1 MAVVQGRTSQSGVF
15 ARQCRKLAVETP
27 PPGGLAWSCCNNRTN
42 VHDRPKGAL
51 CGGAGLNAS
60 APKKPLVAAVRTR
73 AQLGMASPRV
83 TVEAHIGAGL
93 PRFTLVGL
101 PETAVR
107 EARDRVRS
115 AIENNRFRFPQ
126 GRVVVNLAPADLAKQ
141 GGRFDLAIAM
151 SLLAATNQVATE
163 HLHRFEFLAELSLY
177 GALRH
182 TRGVLPAAL
191 AMQEKDAILV
201 VPEAN
206 RAEAELVGSRIL
218 APCAQF
224 GEVLD
229 LVAHP
234 EKAQPLKASGSGA
247 PAQPEDLIGLVKG
260 QQTAKRALQVAAAG
274 GHHFL
279 MVGPPGV
286 GKTMLA
292 RSMVNLMP
300 KLSEAQA
307 LEVAA
312 VYSSAGLIREA
323 YDQVPWRDPH
333 HSATAPAI
341 IGGGQSA
348 TPGEASLAHQGV
360 LFLDEMPHFQPRVLN
375 LLREPLETQQ
385 ATITRANYR
394 VTFPA
399 NFQLIAAMNPCPA
412 GRVCAEGQCRCQ
424 PRQVQAYQ
432 ARVSGPLLDRID
444 MQLWLANLPKELL
457 ADRQAPAT
465 DGRALAAEV
474 AAARRRQTARQGVLN
489 GHLAGPLAA
498 KQAPLTGAAQALLTQ
513 AIDKYRLSARSYH
526 KIIKVAWTV
535 GDLNQAGKVG
545 PAEVAE
551 ALSYRAIDWERMGR
565 Q

>member
-1 MAVVQGRTSQSGVF
+1 MNPPSG
-15 ARQCRKLAVETP
+15 
-27 PPGGLAWSCCNNRTN
+27 N
-42 VHDRPKGAL
+42 
-51 CGGAGLNAS
+51 
-60 APKKPLVAAVRTR
+60 AAVHSR

-93 PRFTLVGL
+93 PRFTLVGM

-151 SLLAATNQVATE
+151 SLLAATKQVPTE

-191 AMQEKDAILV
+191 AMQKHDAILV

-206 RAEAELVGSRIL
+206 RAEAELVGSRVL
-218 APCAQF
+218 APCA
-224 GEVLD
+224 ELRDVLE

-234 EKAQPLKASGSGA
+234 ERAQPLRAAKPSALV
-247 PAQPEDLIGLVKG
+247 AQESLIGLVKG
-260 QQTAKRALQVAAAG
+260 QQAAKRALQVAAAG

-292 RSMVNLMP
+292 RSLVGLLP
-300 KLSEAQA
+300 KLTEAQA

-323 YDQVPWRDPH
+323 YDSAPWRDPH

-341 IGGGQSA
+341 IGGGHSA
-348 TPGEASLAHQGV
+348 TPGEASLAHHGV
-360 LFLDEMPHFQPRVLN
+360 LFLDEMPHFPPRVLN

-394 VTFPA
+394 MTFPA

-412 GRVCAEGQCRCQ
+412 GRVCTEGLCRCQ

-432 ARVSGPLLDRID
+432 ARLSGPLLDRID
-444 MQLWLANLPKELL
+444 MQLWLPNLPKELL
-457 ADRQAPAT
+457 AERDAPVT
-465 DGRALAAEV
+465 DGRALAAQV
-474 AAARRRQTARQGVLN
+474 AAARQRQTARQGVLN
-489 GHLAGPLAA
+489 GQLAGPLAA
-498 KQAPLTGAAQALLTQ
+498 RQAPLDSAAQALLTQ

-526 KIIKVAWTV
+526 KTIKVAWTLS
-535 GDLNQAGKVG
+535 DLDQADRIEPG
-545 PAEVAE
+545 AVAE

-565 Q
+565 R

>member
-1 MAVVQGRTSQSGVF
+1 MRS
-15 ARQCRKLAVETP
+15 
-27 PPGGLAWSCCNNRTN
+27 
-42 VHDRPKGAL
+42 
-51 CGGAGLNAS
+51 
-60 APKKPLVAAVRTR
+60 R
-73 AQLGMASPRV
+73 AQLGMASPSV
-83 TVEAHIGAGL
+83 TVEAHVGAGL

-115 AIENNRFRFPQ
+115 AIENNRLRFPS

-151 SLLAATNQVATE
+151 SLLAATNQVSTE

-206 RAEAELVGSRIL
+206 RAEAALVGSRAL
-218 APCAQF
+218 APCAQLQ
-224 GEVLD
+224 EVLD

-234 EKAQPLKASGSGA
+234 ELAQPARISKPASQAESL
-247 PAQPEDLIGLVKG
+247 DLLSLVKG

-292 RSMVNLMP
+292 RCMVGLMP
-300 KLSEAQA
+300 KLDEAQA

-312 VYSSAGLIREA
+312 VYSSAGLIRDV
-323 YDQVPWRDPH
+323 YDTAPWRDPH

-341 IGGGQSA
+341 IGGGHNA
-348 TPGEASLAHQGV
+348 TPGEASLAHHGV

-399 NFQLIAAMNPCPA
+399 NFQLVAAMNPCPA
-412 GRVCAEGQCRCQ
+412 GRVCAEGLCRCQ

-457 ADRQAPAT
+457 AGRAGDQESAKAPA
-465 DGRALAAEV
+465 AAV
-474 AAARRRQTARQGVLN
+474 AACRRRQLERQGALN
-489 GHLAGPLAA
+489 GHLAGAVAA
-498 KQAPLTGAAQALLTQ
+498 RKAPITSAAQTLLTQ

-535 GDLNQAGKVG
+535 SDLNQADRIEPV
-545 PAEVAE
+545 AVAE
-551 ALSYRAIDWERMGR
+551 ALSYRALDWERMGR
-565 Q
+565 R

>member
-1 MAVVQGRTSQSGVF
+1 MHS
-15 ARQCRKLAVETP
+15 
-27 PPGGLAWSCCNNRTN
+27 
-42 VHDRPKGAL
+42 
-51 CGGAGLNAS
+51 
-60 APKKPLVAAVRTR
+60 R
-73 AQLGMASPRV
+73 AQLGMASPSV
-83 TVEAHIGAGL
+83 TVEAHVGAGL

-115 AIENNRFRFPQ
+115 AIENNRLRFPS

-151 SLLAATNQVATE
+151 SLLAATNQVSTE
-163 HLHRFEFLAELSLY
+163 HLPRFEFLAELSLY

-206 RAEAELVGSRIL
+206 RAEAALVGSRAL
-218 APCAQF
+218 APCAQLQ
-224 GEVLD
+224 EVLD

-234 EKAQPLKASGSGA
+234 ELARPARVSKPAAQAENL
-247 PAQPEDLIGLVKG
+247 DLLSLVKG

-292 RSMVNLMP
+292 RSMVGLMP
-300 KLSEAQA
+300 KLNEAQA

-312 VYSSAGLIREA
+312 VYSSAGLIRDA
-323 YDQVPWRDPH
+323 YDLAPWRDPH

-341 IGGGQSA
+341 IGGGHNA
-348 TPGEASLAHQGV
+348 TPGEASLAHHGV

-412 GRVCAEGQCRCQ
+412 GRVCAEGLCRCQ

-457 ADRQAPAT
+457 AGRTGDPQNAKAP
-465 DGRALAAEV
+465 AAEV
-474 AAARRRQTARQGVLN
+474 AASRHRQLERQGALN
-489 GHLAGPLAA
+489 GHLAGAVAA
-498 KQAPLTGAAQALLTQ
+498 RKAPITGAAQTLLTQ

-535 GDLNQAGKVG
+535 SDLNREDRIAPG
-545 PAEVAE
+545 AVAE

>member
-1 MAVVQGRTSQSGVF
+1 MSIPPQDASPPAGAQRAPSQ
-15 ARQCRKLAVETP
+15 TP
-27 PPGGLAWSCCNNRTN
+27 PPG
-42 VHDRPKGAL
+42 
-51 CGGAGLNAS
+51 
-60 APKKPLVAAVRTR
+60 AAVATR

-83 TVEAHIGAGL
+83 TVETHVGAGL

-115 AIENNRFRFPQ
+115 AIENNHFRFPQ

-141 GGRFDLAIAM
+141 GGRFDLAIAI
-151 SLLAATNQVATE
+151 SLLAATKQMATE

-191 AMQEKDAILV
+191 AMQRKDAILV

-206 RAEAELVGSRIL
+206 RAEAELVGTRTL
-218 APCAQF
+218 APCAHLAD
-224 GEVLD
+224 VLD
-229 LVAHP
+229 LVADP
-234 EKAQPLKASGSGA
+234 DKFRPA
-247 PAQPEDLIGLVKG
+247 PAPRPAAPPAGANPLRLVRG
-260 QQTAKRALQVAAAG
+260 QLAAKRALQVAAAG

-292 RSMVNLMP
+292 RSLVGLMP
-300 KLSEAQA
+300 RLTEAQA

-312 VYSSAGLIREA
+312 VYSSAGLIRDA
-323 YDQVPWRDPH
+323 YDVTPWRDPH

-341 IGGGQSA
+341 IGGGHRA
-348 TPGEASLAHQGV
+348 APGEASLAHHGV

-375 LLREPLETQQ
+375 LLREPMETHQ

-412 GRVCAEGQCRCQ
+412 GRVCQDGACRCQ

-432 ARVSGPLLDRID
+432 ARISGPLLDRID
-444 MQLWLANLPKELL
+444 MQLMLVNLPKELL
-457 ADRQAPAT
+457 AARSFQPT
-465 DGRALAAEV
+465 DVEGMAAAV
-474 AAARRRQTARQGVLN
+474 AACRQRQLGRQDLLN
-489 GHLAGPLAA
+489 GRLAGPVAA
-498 KQAPLTGAAQALLTQ
+498 RKAPISGAAQSLLTQ
-513 AIDKYRLSARSYH
+513 AIDRFRLSARSYH
-526 KIIKVAWTV
+526 KIIKVAWTIA
-535 GDLNQAGKVG
+535 DLGQGESIG
-545 PAEVAE
+545 PPEVAE
-551 ALSYRAIDWERMGR
+551 ALSYRAIDWEGISGP
-565 Q
+565 

>member
-1 MAVVQGRTSQSGVF
+1 MHGLSMVAPPARAFAHERTPTTSQGAPAMSG
-15 ARQCRKLAVETP
+15 AAAKAAPCESPSSASPAP
-27 PPGGLAWSCCNNRTN
+27 PPS
-42 VHDRPKGAL
+42 RPPA
-51 CGGAGLNAS
+51 
-60 APKKPLVAAVRTR
+60 AAVRTR
-73 AQLGMASPRV
+73 AQLGMASPPV
-83 TVEAHIGAGL
+83 TVETHVGSGL

-115 AIENNRFRFPQ
+115 AIENNHFRFPQ

-191 AMQEKDAILV
+191 AMQHKDAILV

-206 RAEAELVGSRIL
+206 RAEAELADSRTL
-218 APCAQF
+218 VPCAHLSD
-224 GEVLD
+224 VLD
-229 LVAHP
+229 LVADP
-234 EKAQPLKASGSGA
+234 TKFKRPVRMPSPAAPQASVNPLT
-247 PAQPEDLIGLVKG
+247 LVQG
-260 QQTAKRALQVAAAG
+260 QHTAKRALQVAAAG

-292 RSMVNLMP
+292 RSLVGLMP
-300 KLSEAQA
+300 KLTEAQA

-323 YDQVPWRDPH
+323 YDRTPWRDPH

-341 IGGGQSA
+341 IGGGHSA
-348 TPGEASLAHQGV
+348 SPGEASLAHHGV

-375 LLREPLETQQ
+375 LLREPLETHQ

-394 VTFPA
+394 VNFPA

-412 GRVCAEGQCRCQ
+412 GRVCQEGACRCQ

-444 MQLWLANLPKELL
+444 MQLMLGNLPKELL
-457 ADRQAPAT
+457 AERDFQPT
-465 DGRALAAEV
+465 DAEGMAHAV
-474 AAARRRQTARQGVLN
+474 AGCRRRQVRRQGLLN
-489 GHLAGPLAA
+489 GRIAGPVAA
-498 KQAPLTGAAQALLTQ
+498 KQAPITGAAQTLLTQ
-513 AIDKYRLSARSYH
+513 AIDRFHLSARSYH
-526 KIIKVAWTV
+526 KIIKVAWTIA
-535 GDLNQAGKVG
+535 DLTQTDVIG
-545 PAEVAE
+545 PPEVAE
-551 ALSYRAIDWERMGR
+551 ALSYRAIDWESISSR
-565 Q
+565 